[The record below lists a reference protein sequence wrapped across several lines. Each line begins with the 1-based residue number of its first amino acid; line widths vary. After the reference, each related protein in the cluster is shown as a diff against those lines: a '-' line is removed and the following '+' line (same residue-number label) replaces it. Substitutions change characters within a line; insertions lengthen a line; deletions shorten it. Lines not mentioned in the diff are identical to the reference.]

1 MMDLVGKRNNLS
13 KSLSLGYMALISTS
27 DAFNEA
33 KNAGFD
39 DRSAGMASLLMAGS
53 IYGVMNINNK
63 IMDRAATWMLDKS
76 TGYDK
81 SITKGALKKA
91 IKPEI
96 DDVAKSTSKLFKE

>member
-39 DRSAGMASLLMAGS
+39 DWSAGMASLLMAGS
-53 IYGVMNINNK
+53 IYGVMQLNSMNNVS
-63 IMDRAATWMLDKS
+63 TWMLDKS
-76 TGYDK
+76 TGYDR

-91 IKPEI
+91 IKPEM
-96 DDVAKSTSKLFKE
+96 DDVAKSTNKLFKE